1 MRKFIRENKGG
12 IIGII
17 IVFLII
23 FLVSIGG
30 TSLIKSGNE
39 AGLLLI
45 LTIAIFWIIWLY
57 ISRGEIKEK
66 YKQLLNFS
74 HKFYKESKKAKA
86 DEYDN
91 EDYTLGEFESEFEEW
106 LMKRVYKNFIK
117 NDFYLLTQIYLH
129 FVSVNFG
136 YS

>member
-1 MRKFIRENKGG
+1 MRKFIEENKGG

-74 HKFYKESKKAKA
+74 HKFYKETKKANA

-91 EDYTLGEFESEFEEW
+91 GDYTLGEFENEFEEY
-106 LMKRVYKNFIK
+106 LREKSIKEFYKK
-117 NDFYLLTQIYLH
+117 
-129 FVSVNFG
+129 
-136 YS
+136 

>member
-1 MRKFIRENKGG
+1 MTKFIKENKGG

-23 FLVSIGG
+23 FLVMIGG
-30 TSLIKSGNE
+30 TLLIESGNE
-39 AGLLLI
+39 SKLLSILI
-45 LTIAIFWIIWLY
+45 IAIFWIIWLH

-66 YKQLLNFS
+66 YRQLLNFS
-74 HKFYKESKKAKA
+74 HKFYKEAKKTKA

-106 LMKRVYKNFIK
+106 LREKV
-117 NDFYLLTQIYLH
+117 
-129 FVSVNFG
+129 
-136 YS
+136 

>member
-74 HKFYKESKKAKA
+74 HKFYKESKKARPM
-86 DEYDN
+86 N
-91 EDYTLGEFESEFEEW
+91 MT
-106 LMKRVYKNFIK
+106 MRI
-117 NDFYLLTQIYLH
+117 TH
-129 FVSVNFG
+129 
-136 YS
+136 

>member
-106 LMKRVYKNFIK
+106 LNEKSIQEFYKK
-117 NDFYLLTQIYLH
+117 
-129 FVSVNFG
+129 
-136 YS
+136 

>member
-1 MRKFIRENKGG
+1 MRKFIKENKGG

-23 FLVSIGG
+23 LLVSTGG
-30 TSLIKSGNE
+30 TSLIRSGNE

-45 LTIAIFWIIWLY
+45 LTISIFWIIWLY
-57 ISRGEIKEK
+57 ISRGEIKGK

-74 HKFYKESKKAKA
+74 HKFYKEAKKAKA

-91 EDYTLGEFESEFEEW
+91 EDYAIGEFESEFEEW
-106 LMKRVYKNFIK
+106 LREKNIKEFYKK
-117 NDFYLLTQIYLH
+117 
-129 FVSVNFG
+129 
-136 YS
+136 

>member
-17 IVFLII
+17 IVFLIL

-30 TSLIKSGNE
+30 ISLIKSGNE
-39 AGLLLI
+39 VGLLLI
-45 LTIAIFWIIWLY
+45 LAIAIFWIIWLY
-57 ISRGEIKEK
+57 VSRGEIKGK

-74 HKFYKESKKAKA
+74 QKFYKETKKAKA

-91 EDYTLGEFESEFEEW
+91 EDYTLGEFETEFEEW
-106 LMKRVYKNFIK
+106 LNEKKIKEFYKK
-117 NDFYLLTQIYLH
+117 
-129 FVSVNFG
+129 
-136 YS
+136 

>member
-1 MRKFIRENKGG
+1 MRKFIKENTGG

-30 TSLIKSGNE
+30 ASLMENGNE
-39 AGLLLI
+39 VGLLLI
-45 LTIAIFWIIWLY
+45 LTIAIFWNIWLY

-74 HKFYKESKKAKA
+74 HKFYKNAKKAKA

-91 EDYTLGEFESEFEEW
+91 EDYTLSEFETEFEEW
-106 LMKRVYKNFIK
+106 LKEKNIKELYKK
-117 NDFYLLTQIYLH
+117 
-129 FVSVNFG
+129 
-136 YS
+136 